1 MKTTIGFIGQG
12 AMGSRMAARL
22 VAAGHDMVVYDRFR
36 EATRALEQRGA
47 TVAASAKQLAAGA
60 DIVFSSVTDDAALEQ
75 VMFAS
80 DGALAGVRPGTIL
93 IDMSTV
99 SPRMSRRLHEAARAK
114 GVAVLDAPVSGS
126 TPQAEQGQ
134 LVIFVGGEEDVYQ
147 KCQPILAVLGSKT
160 LYMGPGGSGTTM
172 KLCANTL
179 LGLGVQALAEAFAL
193 GEKGGLS
200 RERLVEAFGETAVVS
215 PSQKSKLENA
225 RTDKYPAAFPL
236 RLMFKDFGLIAET
249 AMELSVPMPATAA
262 AAQVAA
268 AEHARQ
274 LAAHSDDDFSVVIR
288 AMERMAAVAV

>member
-1 MKTTIGFIGQG
+1 MRIGFIGQG

-22 VAAGHDMVVYDRFR
+22 LAAGHDLVVYDRLH

-47 TVAASAKQLAAGA
+47 TVAASAKQLAAGV

-75 VMFAS
+75 VMFGS
-80 DGALAGVRPGTIL
+80 DGVLAGARPGTTV

-99 SPRMSRRLHEAARAK
+99 SPRMSRRLHAAARGK

-147 KCQPILAVLGSKT
+147 KSQPILAILGSKT
-160 LYMGPGGSGTTM
+160 LYMGSGGSGTTM

-200 RERLVEAFGETAVVS
+200 RERLAQVLSETAVVS

-225 RTDKYPAAFPL
+225 RKDEYPAAFPL
-236 RLMFKDFGLIAET
+236 RLMLKDFALILRT
-249 AMELSVPMPATAA
+249 AMELSVPMPAT
-262 AAQVAA
+262 VAA
-268 AEHARQ
+268 SHVAAVERAHQRAAR
-274 LAAHSDDDFSVVIR
+274 SDEDFSVVVR
-288 AMERMAAVAV
+288 TMERLAGVA